1 MKNIWSDNNAP
12 ELTPAGYVKVA
23 LTHNLPV
30 FSCVSQAQYINSLAI
45 KGSVWISKIIV
56 R

>member
-1 MKNIWSDNNAP
+1 MPALITSDNLTSPVLLVPYWIAALAAP
-12 ELTPAGYVKVA
+12 DTPA
-23 LTHNLPV
+23 
-30 FSCVSQAQYINSLAI
+30 AI